1 MLQERDEIFEDTIKG
16 LVNKVKTRQI
26 RVTKLIAYFI
36 ERIEKI
42 DVKINS
48 IITLEKEKSFA
59 RAEEIE
65 SIISGNDDL
74 SKFPLLG
81 IPFIIKDNISTKDIP
96 TTAASKI
103 LSNYTPTFNATVI
116 TKLIN
121 AGGIIIGKA
130 NMDEFAMGSSNENSA
145 FGSVKNPW
153 DLEKVPGGSSGGP
166 AASVASRLCV
176 GALGSDTG
184 GSIRQPAA
192 LCGIVG
198 LKPTYGLVSRFG
210 LIAFGSS
217 LDQIGP
223 MTNNVEDCA
232 QILEVIAGKDSADS
246 TSYDSDVPI
255 YTKEIDQNIKGLK
268 VGLVENLMGEG
279 VEEGV
284 NNSVNESISVLKE
297 LGATVSK
304 TSIPF
309 LEHAVSIYYLI
320 APSEA
325 SSNLARYDGFKYGI
339 TNKSSKNIWETM
351 KFTRGEG
358 FGKEVKRR
366 ILIGTYA
373 LSSGYY
379 DAYYKKAQQVR
390 TLLTESLLNEFD
402 KYDVLISPTSPSV
415 AFDLESKTNDPL
427 SMYLNDICT
436 IPANIAGI
444 PAISIPSQ
452 SSDNLPVGLQI
463 MGPHFSESKIM
474 NIGNSIQKITNW
486 HKEKPTI

>member
-1 MLQERDEIFEDTIKG
+1 MLQERDEILETTIKDV
-16 LVNKVKTRQI
+16 VNKVKTRQI
-26 RVTKLIAYFI
+26 KAIDLTTYFI
-36 ERIEKI
+36 ERIKNI
-42 DVKINS
+42 DSKINS
-48 IITLEKEKSFA
+48 VITIEKEKSLK

-65 SIISGNDDL
+65 FIVNNKKDL
-74 SKFPLLG
+74 DKFQLLG
-81 IPFIIKDNISTKDIP
+81 VPLIIKDNISTKDIT

-103 LSNYTPTFNATVI
+103 LSNYKPTFNATVI
-116 TKLIN
+116 TKLID
-121 AGGIIIGKA
+121 AGAIIIGKA

-145 FGSVKNPW
+145 FGPVKNPW
-153 DLEKVPGGSSGGP
+153 NLKKVPGGSSGGP
-166 AASVASRLCV
+166 AASVASRLCI
-176 GALGSDTG
+176 GSLGSDTG

-223 MTNNVEDCA
+223 MTKNVEDCA
-232 QILEVIAGKDSADS
+232 EILEVIAGYDNADS
-246 TSYDSDVPI
+246 TSSKIEIPKYS
-255 YTKEIDQNIKGLK
+255 KEINKEIKGMK
-268 VGLVENLMGEG
+268 IGIIENLFGEG

-284 NNSVNESISVLKE
+284 NTSVNESISILKD

-304 TSIPF
+304 TRIPL
-309 LEHAVSIYYLI
+309 LEQAVSIYYLI

-325 SSNLARYDGFKYGI
+325 SSNLARYDGFKYGFS
-339 TNKSSKNIWETM
+339 NKSSKTIWETM
-351 KFTRGEG
+351 EFTRGEG
-358 FGKEVKRR
+358 FGDEVKRR

-390 TLLTESLLNEFD
+390 TLLTESILNEFK
-402 KYDVLISPTSPSV
+402 KYDVLISPTSPCV
-415 AFDLESKTNDPL
+415 AFDLKSKVDNPL
-427 SMYLNDICT
+427 AMYLNDICT

-444 PAISIPSQ
+444 PAISIPCNF
-452 SSDNLPVGLQI
+452 SDNLPVGLQI

-474 NIGNSIQKITNW
+474 NVGNSIQKISNW
-486 HKEKPTI
+486 HKQKPKI